1 MLAIFFQACNL
12 AAVTS
17 TAQLP
22 QPIIVRRMKRRV
34 GYEEDTDE
42 EEAAGLFSKRLR
54 LEEDKSEG
62 SDKMAD

>member
-1 MLAIFFQACNL
+1 
-12 AAVTS
+12 
-17 TAQLP
+17 
-22 QPIIVRRMKRRV
+22 MKRRV